1 MTTLSPA
8 TGPST
13 DDARLAED
21 LGRVLEE
28 ILEHTAH
35 GLVDTLARHGVDPLH
50 LRVMR
55 QIHESLG
62 PDTHGELARRTG
74 FAPDIVSVCLED
86 LLERRLV
93 VDPGGGYG
101 LTAEGRRIV
110 VEIERARREDLRAFV
125 AGLTEQRRRRFDA
138 AVHLLSDVLDPA

>member
-1 MTTLSPA
+1 MTTLSPVPTA
-8 TGPST
+8 PA

-35 GLVDTLARHGVDPLH
+35 GLVDTLARHDVDPLQ

-74 FAPDIVSVCLED
+74 FPADLVAVCLED

-93 VDPGGGYG
+93 TDPGNGYG
-101 LTAEGRRIV
+101 LTADGRRIV
-110 VEIERARREDLRAFV
+110 VAIEQARREDLRAFV
-125 AGLTEQRRRRFDA
+125 AGLTDQRRRRFDA
-138 AVHLLSDVLDPA
+138 AVHLLSDALDPV